1 MDDFFSILRNPSSLP
16 DFSPTLGKLS
26 QLEVERLD
34 KEMERESRRKRRH
47 NYNEDQQ
54 QGSGRGF
61 TSRRIAAHAGR
72 GNTIPDL
79 SDIPKTF
86 RTPAP
91 SSILPGAVDMGVPEV
106 YEYNEVLINR
116 TQVRNPD
123 YRPPTPIRVENELV
137 DYNHDPIEGTF
148 MVTIKLPV

>member
-1 MDDFFSILRNPSSLP
+1 MKISNRVSVEAYFEKNCSSCW
-16 DFSPTLGKLS
+16 
-26 QLEVERLD
+26 
-34 KEMERESRRKRRH
+34 
-47 NYNEDQQ
+47 
-54 QGSGRGF
+54 
-61 TSRRIAAHAGR
+61 
-72 GNTIPDL
+72 
-79 SDIPKTF
+79 
-86 RTPAP
+86 TPAP